1 MSISLTANSTTESAI
16 TTNGAES
23 VVIDATK
30 IKFNLPIVNSASAP
44 YLSGTVP
51 ITNGG
56 TGATTAATALTA
68 LGGTTT
74 GSAVFKATNSAAAA
88 VALGNQYGVIRQ
100 ATNGA
105 GWFFITDS
113 GHQQSGF
120 TDSITISSGNIVV
133 PFSSTASKVG
143 TFVANC
149 DETYSAL
156 GIALGASVGLSSATL
171 SLYKTLDVEV
181 NLTAATVAPS
191 TYFVGD
197 VSAVNNGDGTVTIT
211 HPSVGSA
218 TTMPS
223 VDPKANYLV
232 TISGVT
238 ATTTT
243 IKSLVPFS
251 GTVSYDGANWVV
263 STPALAKPTFSF
275 SAGVLTVT
283 HETFIA
289 AESAVQVVARD
300 SSNTLASVG
309 TIGTTSFTV
318 VFRDYAGA
326 LITTETTNM
335 RFVYSG
341 SQLVTR
347 ETPIGNVLL
356 SRPNCKLDAAKVYS
370 GSGNIWLIGT
380 QNV

>member
-1 MSISLTANSTTESAI
+1 
-16 TTNGAES
+16 
-23 VVIDATK
+23 
-30 IKFNLPIVNSASAP
+30 
-44 YLSGTVP
+44 
-51 ITNGG
+51 
-56 TGATTAATALTA
+56 
-68 LGGTTT
+68 
-74 GSAVFKATNSAAAA
+74 
-88 VALGNQYGVIRQ
+88 
-100 ATNGA
+100 
-105 GWFFITDS
+105 
-113 GHQQSGF
+113 
-120 TDSITISSGNIVV
+120 
-133 PFSSTASKVG
+133 
-143 TFVANC
+143 
-149 DETYSAL
+149 
-156 GIALGASVGLSSATL
+156 
-171 SLYKTLDVEV
+171 
-181 NLTAATVAPS
+181 
-191 TYFVGD
+191 VGD
-197 VSAVNNGDGTVTIT
+197 VSAVNNGDGTVTVT

-223 VDPKANYLV
+223 IDPKSNYHSV
-232 TISGVT
+232 ISGVT
-238 ATTTT
+238 STTTT

-263 STPALAKPTFSF
+263 STPTLAKPTFSF

-283 HETFIA
+283 HELFIT

-335 RFVYSG
+335 RFIYSG

-370 GSGNIWLIGT
+370 GSGNIWLMGAS
-380 QNV
+380 NV